1 MKVTGIVLTDKLG
14 IKRVDLGEKGFIKVY
29 EKMDEVAL
37 ISKTLFENGVIPTE
51 LFIKEVN
58 LEKYYMDLVGEISEN
73 CGVTN
78 NQIRQ
83 WIREERLTFG
93 DDSPIGIDCE
103 GCGAIIKSGRF
114 CPKCKTDLTRG
125 LLDATRKEEP
135 AEDYSIKK
143 TQTAKMRFLEK

>member
-1 MKVTGIVLTDKLG
+1 MEIKNCKRCNRIFNYVAGKMICPKCKEEMEAQFQDVKDYMSEHKEAGI
-14 IKRVDLGEKGFIKVY
+14 
-29 EKMDEVAL
+29 
-37 ISKTLFENGVIPTE
+37 N
-51 LFIKEVN
+51 
-58 LEKYYMDLVGEISEN
+58 EISEN

-114 CPKCKTDLTRG
+114 CPNCKTDLTRG